1 MSYLVLA
8 RKWRPKFFSEVS
20 GQDHVVKALQN
31 SLKQNKAHHA
41 FLFAGTRGV
50 GKTTIARL
58 LAKALNCEQGVV
70 SEPCGQ
76 CKSCQAIDE
85 GHFMDL
91 IEVDAASQRGIDDTR
106 DLLENTQYTPTS
118 GRYKVYLID
127 EVHQLTKEAFNAL
140 LKTLEEPPPHMKF
153 LLATTE
159 SEKIPIT
166 VLSRCL
172 KFNLKKI
179 SEENISKRM
188 TEICKE
194 EGIEFE
200 DKAIDMISQAAD
212 GSMRDGLSLLDQAL
226 AFEDYNLTA
235 DQVSS
240 MLGTLD
246 ANFALNILSSVLT
259 QDKNGL
265 IEALEAVDQL
275 YPDYSDLLDTI
286 ASLTQSIAFHQV
298 IGASEKTTSN
308 ENNPLIDN
316 FAETYSPELIQ
327 LIYQIAITSKR
338 DINIAPTSK
347 EGFTMAIL
355 RMFAFQPSGSR
366 SMNSPAKPTDN
377 QPKINT
383 STKTVKSNTKETNE
397 KEKNGKM
404 LNPKQWTA
412 DVSNMNLTG
421 TVKQLVSHCM
431 FGDLKD
437 QTLKLYIDPENE
449 HHLINRAVIS
459 LNDYLLNYYV
469 NISKVNIQV
478 LKTNGTTLAKK
489 KSEATEEQKIMNQS
503 RIKSDPNLQEYM
515 DMFDAT
521 IEDG

>member
-1 MSYLVLA
+1 
-8 RKWRPKFFSEVS
+8 
-20 GQDHVVKALQN
+20 
-31 SLKQNKAHHA
+31 
-41 FLFAGTRGV
+41 
-50 GKTTIARL
+50 
-58 LAKALNCEQGVV
+58 
-70 SEPCGQ
+70 
-76 CKSCQAIDE
+76 
-85 GHFMDL
+85 
-91 IEVDAASQRGIDDTR
+91 
-106 DLLENTQYTPTS
+106 
-118 GRYKVYLID
+118 
-127 EVHQLTKEAFNAL
+127 
-140 LKTLEEPPPHMKF
+140 
-153 LLATTE
+153 
-159 SEKIPIT
+159 
-166 VLSRCL
+166 
-172 KFNLKKI
+172 
-179 SEENISKRM
+179 M

-200 DKAIDMISQAAD
+200 DKAIDMISQASD

-235 DQVSS
+235 DQVST

-298 IGASEKTTSN
+298 IGSSEKTSSN

-327 LIYQIAITSKR
+327 LIYQMAITSKR

-355 RMFAFQPSGSR
+355 RMFAFQPSGS
-366 SMNSPAKPTDN
+366 SPAKPTDN

-383 STKTVKSNTKETNE
+383 SAKRVKSNTKETNE